1 MTDKS
6 NSADGTRRRYLK
18 ALAAGGGSL
27 AFAGCTGNGDGGGGG
42 GGNGSGGGGGG
53 NGSDGGGGGGGS
65 GGGGGGQDYEAV
77 GNFPPEG
84 NTVTYGFN
92 GPLSGALGPD
102 GQDQQRGFDLAVQH
116 LNNGGGLVD
125 MIDELSGDGVLDY
138 QVESTKADTAGDAET
153 ATTNIQG
160 MIQQDNIQFW
170 TGGMS
175 STVTIAM
182 ESIAQR
188 NFVPFMGGNSTT
200 ASISGENCSR
210 YYFHPT
216 FHAEIIGMAAGQY
229 LPQVLSRDE
238 SLFHIYLDYSYGQ
251 SNRAAMEKY
260 LVEQGPW
267 TSAGSAA
274 IAEGETD
281 HQSQIQA
288 LQNSDATVVHFASFG
303 ELAASGLSQMVDAGV
318 LEDIEV
324 FIPHV
329 SAFTLDPMGADAEG
343 VYGMEPWNPGADTPG
358 TQPFVDAYQQ
368 EYDEVPNQSALHT
381 YESMMVY
388 SAVVEDVGT
397 FHPPTVVDALEQY
410 EWTLAWGD
418 ANFRTCDHQVERPW
432 YLVEGVDDQRAEE
445 LGIRTEIVQKTDPL
459 VYECSEPPASNCTMS
474 ENPYAPEGNSFSPS
488 NSSSSLN
495 VSGSSNS
502 SSSSN
507 SSNSTNSR

>member
-1 MTDKS
+1 MINKTDS
-6 NSADGTRRRYLK
+6 TVGSRRRYLK
-18 ALAAGGGSL
+18 TLAAGGVSL
-27 AFAGCTGNGDGGGGG
+27 GLAGCTGS
-42 GGNGSGGGGGG
+42 GSGGGG
-53 NGSDGGGGGGGS
+53 
-65 GGGGGGQDYEAV
+65 QEYEPV

-84 NTVTYGFN
+84 DSVTYGFN

-102 GQDQQRGFDLAVQH
+102 GQDQQRGFNLAIKH
-116 LNNGGGLVD
+116 LNNGGGL
-125 MIDELSGDGVLDY
+125 IDLSEHLSGNGVLDY
-138 QVESTKADTAGDAET
+138 QIEGVRADTAGNPET
-153 ATTNIQG
+153 ATSNIQG

-182 ESIAQR
+182 QSVAQR
-188 NFVPFMGGNSTT
+188 NYVPFMGGNSTS
-200 ASISGENCSR
+200 ASIAGENCSR

-216 FHAEIIGMAAGQY
+216 FHAEIIGMAAGRY
-229 LPQVLSRDE
+229 LPDVIGKDE

-251 SNRAAMEKY
+251 SNRDAVEKY

-267 TSAGSAA
+267 TSAGGAA

-288 LQNSDATVVHFASFG
+288 LQNSNATVVHFASFG

-318 LEDIEV
+318 LEDVEV

-329 SAFTLDPMGADAEG
+329 SAFTLDPMGADAAG

-358 TQPFVDAYQQ
+358 TDSFVQSYQQ

-388 SAVVEDVGT
+388 SAAVESAGT
-397 FHPPTVVDALEQY
+397 FHPPTVVDTLEQF
-410 EWTLAWGD
+410 EWNLAWGES
-418 ANFRTCDHQVERPW
+418 NFRTCDHQVERPW
-432 YLVEGVDDQRAEE
+432 YLVQGVNNQRAEE
-445 LGIRTEIVQKTDPL
+445 LGIRTEIIQKTEPL
-459 VYECSEPPASNCTMS
+459 IYECSEPPAANCNMS
-474 ENPYAPEGNSFSPS
+474 ENPYAPEEYSFTP
-488 NSSSSLN
+488 
-495 VSGSSNS
+495 SGSN

-507 SSNSTNSR
+507 SS